1 MVRGKEEEYQHSEGY
16 YLRRP
21 RKRPLRKSSK
31 KRVRLAMKVLLSLM
45 VLGGML
51 YLGRAGYQYA
61 THAPRFNILSIVVMG
76 NHFASEKS
84 IRDTID
90 ALKGKNIFSVK
101 LSDIQRRVE
110 SHPWLNRSTVKRLLP
125 STITVVVHEEKP
137 VAMVNYRGQI
147 YLISEGAIFIDR
159 YGPPYRHLSLP
170 LISGRQDLSLNQW
183 KKGIVDSVRF
193 INLLA
198 RREPDLLSD
207 ITLIEISESPSLQ
220 VLFKGCPVPIKLLA
234 DDFLDNWKKLSFVM
248 AGIKGKYENIE
259 YIDLKFAD
267 QIVIKT
273 KQERR

>member
-1 MVRGKEEEYQHSEGY
+1 MVRGREEEYQHSEGY

-21 RKRPLRKSSK
+21 GKRPLRKSRK
-31 KRVRLAMKVLLSLM
+31 KRVRRAMKVLLSLM
-45 VLGGML
+45 ILGGML

-61 THAPRFNILSIVVMG
+61 THAPRFNISSIVITG

-84 IRDTID
+84 IRDPID
-90 ALKGKNIFSVK
+90 NLRGKNIFSVK
-101 LSDIQRRVE
+101 LSDIQRVVE
-110 SHPWLNRSTVKRLLP
+110 SHPWLSHSTIKRLLP
-125 STITVVVHEEKP
+125 STISVVVYEEKP
-137 VAMVNYRGQI
+137 VAMINYRGQT
-147 YLISEGAIFIDR
+147 YLLSEGAKFIDR
-159 YGPPYRHLSLP
+159 YGPPYQHLSLP
-170 LISGRQDLSLNQW
+170 LISGRRNLSLNQW
-183 KKGIVDSVRF
+183 KRGIVDSVGF

-198 RREPDLLSD
+198 RKEPDLLSK

-220 VLFKGCPVPIKLLA
+220 VRFKGCPVPIKLLA

-248 AGIKGKYENIE
+248 ADLTGRYENIE

>member
-1 MVRGKEEEYQHSEGY
+1 MVREKEEEYQHCEGY

-21 RKRPLRKSSK
+21 GKRPLKKSRK
-31 KRVRLAMKVLLSLM
+31 KRVRRAMKVLLSLM
-45 VLGGML
+45 ILAGML

-61 THAPRFNILSIVVMG
+61 THTPRFNITSIVITG

-90 ALKGKNIFSVK
+90 TLRGQNIFSVK
-101 LSDIQRRVE
+101 LSDIQRVVE
-110 SHPWLNRSTVKRLLP
+110 SHPWLNHCTIKRLLP
-125 STITVVVHEEKP
+125 STITVVVYEEKP
-137 VAMVNYRGQI
+137 VAMVNYQGQT
-147 YLISEGAIFIDR
+147 YLISEGAKFIDR
-159 YGPPYRHLSLP
+159 YGPPYQHLSLP
-170 LISGRQDLSLNQW
+170 LISGRRNLSLSQW
-183 KKGIVDSVRF
+183 KWGIMDSVRF

-198 RREPDLLSD
+198 RKEPDLLSE
-207 ITLIEISESPSLQ
+207 ITLIEVSESPSLQ
-220 VLFKGCPVPIKLLA
+220 VRFKGCPVPIKLLA

-248 AGIKGKYENIE
+248 ADLTGRYENIE